1 MNDSASPTPDD
12 FPSDGPGD
20 VPDPYRAPNEIPAD
34 RGFGKRSILGLVLGV
49 VALAGVGLVM
59 MFMLARPSVEDIQ
72 DFGFDRAG
80 PPIEEIEEYIEADV
94 VEIQPEVGGSDAFD
108 AVGSTIE
115 EGPVV
120 P

>member
-1 MNDSASPTPDD
+1 MNDSASPTPDE

-20 VPDPYRAPNEIPAD
+20 VPDPYRAPKEIPAD

-59 MFMLARPSVEDIQ
+59 MFMLARRSVEDVR

-80 PPIEEIEEYIEADV
+80 PPIEEYIEADL
-94 VEIQPEVGGSDAFD
+94 VEMQPEVGGSGAFD
-108 AVGSTIE
+108 EVGSTIE
-115 EGPVV
+115 EGPVL

>member
-1 MNDSASPTPDD
+1 MTDSASPTPDD

-49 VALAGVGLVM
+49 VALAGVGLIMV
-59 MFMLARPSVEDIQ
+59 FMLAPRRVEDVRK
-72 DFGFDRAG
+72 FGLDRGG
-80 PPIEEIEEYIEADV
+80 PPIEAIEEYIEADV
-94 VEIQPEVGGSDAFD
+94 VEMQPEVGGLGASDE
-108 AVGSTIE
+108 VGSTIE